1 MGGFIVVFA
10 RKSPFKKAFSKAKT
24 GKPDGFSCSVLSK
37 I

>member
-1 MGGFIVVFA
+1 MGGIIDFFA
-10 RKSPFKKAFSKAKT
+10 GKLPIKKAFSKAKT